1 MIKTTF
7 KFHGSKI
14 TLAGYGFRKYQMVQ
28 LGQVA
33 VGAVKARAAKG
44 VGSDDAAMKPLADRY
59 KKVKAKA
66 GLNPIRDLT
75 GPGSRTY
82 VDTSKKH
89 HGTIRTIRADSAHM
103 LDNFTVR
110 YADEL
115 TVRMDIS
122 AQWARIRARANERRA
137 PWFGFSPNDIRTI
150 MNSARVMF
158 CVNITDLAVKLRAQ
172 RGSAVWMNP
181 NGIAGEMRQGD
192 LLRKIA

>member
-1 MIKTTF
+1 VIKTTF

-33 VGAVKARAAKG
+33 VGAVKTRVAQG
-44 VGSDDAAMKPLADRY
+44 VGSDDASMKALADRY
-59 KKVKAKA
+59 KKLKTKA
-66 GLNPIRDLT
+66 GLTPIRDLT

-89 HGTIRTIRADSAHM
+89 HGTIRTIRAESAHM

-110 YADEL
+110 YADEQ

-158 CVNITDLAVKLRAQ
+158 GVNITDLAVKLRAQ

-181 NGIAGEMRQGD
+181 NGIAGEMLQGD
-192 LLRKIA
+192 LLRKVA

>member
-1 MIKTTF
+1 VIKTTF
-7 KFHGSKI
+7 KFHGAKI

-33 VGAVKARAAKG
+33 VGAVKARVAMG

-59 KKVKAKA
+59 KAWKAAK
-66 GLNPIRDLT
+66 GMNPIRDLV

-82 VDTSKKH
+82 KDTSKKH
-89 HGTIRTIRADSAHM
+89 KGAIRTIRADSAHM

-137 PWFGFSPNDIRTI
+137 HWFGFSPNDIRTI
-150 MNSARVMF
+150 MNSARMMF
-158 CVNITDLAVKLRAQ
+158 GVNITDLAVKLRAQ
-172 RGSAVWMNP
+172 RGSTVWMNP
-181 NGIAGEMRQGD
+181 DGIAGELLQGD

>member
-33 VGAVKARAAKG
+33 VGAVKARVAKA

-59 KKVKAKA
+59 KVWKAAK
-66 GLNPIRDLT
+66 GMNPIRDLT

-82 VDTSKKH
+82 KDTSKKH
-89 HGTIRTIRADSAHM
+89 KGAIRTIRADGAHM

-158 CVNITDLAVKLRAQ
+158 GVNITDLAVKLRAQ

-181 NGIAGEMRQGD
+181 NGIAGEMLQGD
-192 LLRKIA
+192 LLRKVA

>member
-33 VGAVKARAAKG
+33 VGAVKARVAMG

-59 KKVKAKA
+59 KTWKAAK
-66 GLNPIRDLT
+66 GMNTIRDLT

-82 VDTSKKH
+82 KDTSKKH
-89 HGTIRTIRADSAHM
+89 KGAIRTIRAESAHM

-137 PWFGFSPNDIRTI
+137 PWFGFSPNDIRII

-158 CVNITDLAVKLRAQ
+158 GVNITDLAVKLRAQ

-181 NGIAGEMRQGD
+181 NGIAGEMLQGD
-192 LLRKIA
+192 LLRKVA